1 MAWRFKGK
9 RNNKTSSKKRTI
21 NKSSKFSSDQ
31 KKAYYMGLGAG
42 IAERGRNQ
50 PSDNLIDMLDSR
62 MGEGQRKDL
71 CDSALKGYFKGQ
83 KEYSLSP
90 VFALGFKK
98 YPVSHSA
105 YLNDDKKK

>member
-1 MAWRFKGK
+1 MAWFKGK
-9 RNNKTSSKKRTI
+9 RSKKTFSKKRTTK
-21 NKSSKFSSDQ
+21 KSSKYSADQ
-31 KKAYYMGLGAG
+31 KKAFFMGLGAG

-71 CDSALKGYFKGQ
+71 CDSALKGYFEGK
-83 KEYSLSP
+83 KNYSLSP

-105 YLNDDKKK
+105 YIKDDKKK